1 MENNLFPEDIDNEL
15 VDLEDENETEVTGYK
30 LASYFDFNSGD
41 FVLNGKGQII
51 TADGVTGYTQWCET
65 VLATDRYNHESYTT
79 DIGIDFN
86 QVFAASSREEAETI
100 LESEITEALECDPYG
115 RTQYVQ
121 NVICEWIGPD
131 TVEVTVDVVALDN
144 EIVTINKTLSK

>member
-1 MENNLFPEDIDNEL
+1 MENNLFPEDIDDEL
-15 VDLEDENETEVTGYK
+15 VDLEEENEAEAIGYK
-30 LASYFDFNSGD
+30 LAPYFDFKSGD

-65 VLATDRYNHESYTT
+65 VLATDRYNHESYTP
-79 DIGIDFN
+79 DIGIDYN

-115 RTQYVQ
+115 RTKYVQ
-121 NVICEWIGPD
+121 NVICEWVGPD
-131 TVEVTVDVVALDN
+131 AIDVTVEVVALDN
-144 EIVTINKTLSK
+144 EIVTINMTLSK